1 MWHEIC
7 LQCGGPSQEE
17 LMQTLNNTATGF
29 SSANFGRSVAL
40 PFGIL
45 TLMAMMILPLPSFL
59 LDTFF
64 ISNIIVSLLVLMVAV
79 NTQRPLDFSSF
90 PNVLLLATVLRLALN
105 VASTRIVLSKGHEGS
120 DAAGRVIEA
129 FGEFVVAGN
138 YAVGIFVF
146 IILVIINLVVITKG
160 AGRVSEV
167 SARFTL
173 DAMPGKQMAIDADL
187 NAGLLS
193 PDEATQRRADIASEA
208 DFYGSMDGASK
219 FVKGDAVAGIL
230 ILVVNI
236 IGGLIIGIAQ
246 YQLSFSA
253 AAETYIIL
261 AIGDGLVAQIPSL
274 LLSLATAIIVTR
286 VSSNHVMS
294 EQIGNQIG
302 ISRAWYPAAAV
313 VAFLALVPGMPTG
326 LFLTFTVLTSGIAM
340 FLQRK
345 ELQEIEPAPEEI
357 VASDNDAPSGLIEV
371 SEITEA
377 AKISLLLGY
386 KLVELVQDEE
396 SSSLLTRI
404 TSIRRELSKSLGF
417 VISGIRVRD
426 ELDLDPHKYIIKIGQ
441 VVVAEGILYPKL
453 KLAIPSEHS
462 KEKIDGI
469 EVKDPTFGVDA
480 TWIEDEFVK
489 SAKTDDY
496 AIIDPDAVI
505 TTHLGQ
511 VLRKRAHEILSQDDV
526 QDLLDNLSDIHPKL
540 VESTVPKSISL
551 DVLTVVLKL
560 LLSEM
565 VPITD
570 LRKILEKISS
580 LSAQNLKP
588 EDISELL
595 RPELTPLV
603 LQQFIGVSDALK
615 VLVFAPPLEKILLQS
630 VQQHGSDS
638 LVLDRDLA
646 QSIQRELNEQ
656 TERLA
661 AFRVPGVLITAPQ
674 IRRAVSKFFRPGL
687 PDLYVFS
694 FSELPDERNI
704 EVFSTV
710 GKQEALEPA

>member
-462 KEKIDGI
+462 KEKIGGI

-630 VQQHGSDS
+630 IQQHGSDS

-674 IRRAVSKFFRPGL
+674 IRRAVSKFFRPSL

>member
-1 MWHEIC
+1 
-7 LQCGGPSQEE
+7 
-17 LMQTLNNTATGF
+17 MQTLNNTATGF

-187 NAGLLS
+187 NAGLLN

-313 VAFLALVPGMPTG
+313 VAFLALVPGMPTS
-326 LFLTFTVLTSGIAM
+326 LFLTFTLLTSGIAM

-630 VQQHGSDS
+630 IQQHGSDS

-674 IRRAVSKFFRPGL
+674 IRRAVSKFFRPSL

>member
-1 MWHEIC
+1 
-7 LQCGGPSQEE
+7 
-17 LMQTLNNTATGF
+17 MQTLNNTATGF

-357 VASDNDAPSGLIEV
+357 VASDNHAPSGLIEV

-630 VQQHGSDS
+630 IQQHGSDS

-661 AFRVPGVLITAPQ
+661 AFRVPGVLITAPH
-674 IRRAVSKFFRPGL
+674 IRRAVSKFFRPSL

>member
-1 MWHEIC
+1 
-7 LQCGGPSQEE
+7 
-17 LMQTLNNTATGF
+17 MQTLNNTATGF

-615 VLVFAPPLEKILLQS
+615 VLVFAPLLEKILLQS
-630 VQQHGSDS
+630 IQQHGSDS

-661 AFRVPGVLITAPQ
+661 AFRVPGVLITAPH
-674 IRRAVSKFFRPGL
+674 IRRAVSKFFRPSL

>member
-1 MWHEIC
+1 
-7 LQCGGPSQEE
+7 
-17 LMQTLNNTATGF
+17 MQTLNNTATGF

-345 ELQEIEPAPEEI
+345 ELQDIEPAPEEI
-357 VASDNDAPSGLIEV
+357 LASDDPAPSGLIEV

-603 LQQFIGVSDALK
+603 LQQFIGVSDTLK

-661 AFRVPGVLITAPQ
+661 TFRVPGVLITAPQ

>member
-1 MWHEIC
+1 
-7 LQCGGPSQEE
+7 
-17 LMQTLNNTATGF
+17 MQTLNNTATGF

-661 AFRVPGVLITAPQ
+661 AFRVPGVLITAPH
-674 IRRAVSKFFRPGL
+674 IRRAVSKFFRPSL

>member
-29 SSANFGRSVAL
+29 SPANFGRSVAL

-386 KLVELVQDEE
+386 KLVELVQDEA

-674 IRRAVSKFFRPGL
+674 IRRAVSKFFRPSL

>member
-1 MWHEIC
+1 
-7 LQCGGPSQEE
+7 
-17 LMQTLNNTATGF
+17 MQTLNNTATGF
-29 SSANFGRSVAL
+29 SPANFGRSVAL

-386 KLVELVQDEE
+386 KLVELVQDEA

-661 AFRVPGVLITAPQ
+661 AFRVPGVLITAPH
-674 IRRAVSKFFRPGL
+674 IRRAVSKFFRPSL

>member
-1 MWHEIC
+1 
-7 LQCGGPSQEE
+7 
-17 LMQTLNNTATGF
+17 MQTLNNTATGF
-29 SSANFGRSVAL
+29 SPANFGRSVAL

-386 KLVELVQDEE
+386 KLVELVQDEA

-603 LQQFIGVSDALK
+603 LQQFIGVNDALK

-674 IRRAVSKFFRPGL
+674 IRRAVSKFFRPSL

>member
-1 MWHEIC
+1 
-7 LQCGGPSQEE
+7 
-17 LMQTLNNTATGF
+17 MQTLNNTATGF

-462 KEKIDGI
+462 KEKIGGI

-674 IRRAVSKFFRPGL
+674 IRRAVSKFFRPSL

>member
-7 LQCGGPSQEE
+7 LQCARPSQEE

-417 VISGIRVRD
+417 VISGVRVRD

-462 KEKIDGI
+462 KEKIGGI

-661 AFRVPGVLITAPQ
+661 AFRVPGVLITAPH
-674 IRRAVSKFFRPGL
+674 IRRAVSKFFRPSL

>member
-1 MWHEIC
+1 
-7 LQCGGPSQEE
+7 
-17 LMQTLNNTATGF
+17 MQTLNNTATGF
-29 SSANFGRSVAL
+29 SPANFGRSVAL

-661 AFRVPGVLITAPQ
+661 AFRVPGVLITAPH
-674 IRRAVSKFFRPGL
+674 IRRAVSKFFRPSL

>member
-1 MWHEIC
+1 
-7 LQCGGPSQEE
+7 
-17 LMQTLNNTATGF
+17 MQTLNNTATGF

-90 PNVLLLATVLRLALN
+90 PNVLLLATVMRLALN

-357 VASDNDAPSGLIEV
+357 VASDKDAPSGLIEV

-462 KEKIDGI
+462 KEKIGGI

-630 VQQHGSDS
+630 IQQHGSDS

-674 IRRAVSKFFRPGL
+674 IRRAVSKFFRPSL

>member
-1 MWHEIC
+1 
-7 LQCGGPSQEE
+7 
-17 LMQTLNNTATGF
+17 MQTLNNTATGF

-357 VASDNDAPSGLIEV
+357 VASDNHAPSGLIEV

-462 KEKIDGI
+462 KEKIGGI

-603 LQQFIGVSDALK
+603 LQQFIGVNDALK

-661 AFRVPGVLITAPQ
+661 AFRVPGVLITAPH
-674 IRRAVSKFFRPGL
+674 IRRAVSKFFRPSL

>member
-1 MWHEIC
+1 LWHEIC
-7 LQCGGPSQEE
+7 LQCARPSQEE

-417 VISGIRVRD
+417 VISGVRVRD

-462 KEKIDGI
+462 KEKIGGI

-661 AFRVPGVLITAPQ
+661 AFRVPGVLITAPH
-674 IRRAVSKFFRPGL
+674 IRRAVSKFFRPSL

>member
-1 MWHEIC
+1 
-7 LQCGGPSQEE
+7 
-17 LMQTLNNTATGF
+17 MQTLNNTATGF

-386 KLVELVQDEE
+386 KLVELVQDEA

-674 IRRAVSKFFRPGL
+674 IRRAVSKFFRPSL

>member
-357 VASDNDAPSGLIEV
+357 VASDNHAPSGLIEV

-462 KEKIDGI
+462 KEKIGGI

-603 LQQFIGVSDALK
+603 LQQFIGVNDALK

-661 AFRVPGVLITAPQ
+661 AFRVPGVLITAPH
-674 IRRAVSKFFRPGL
+674 IRRAVSKFFRPSL

>member
-1 MWHEIC
+1 
-7 LQCGGPSQEE
+7 
-17 LMQTLNNTATGF
+17 MQTLNNTATGF

-187 NAGLLS
+187 NAGLLN

-661 AFRVPGVLITAPQ
+661 AFRVPGVLITAPH
-674 IRRAVSKFFRPGL
+674 IRRAVSKFFRPSL

>member
-1 MWHEIC
+1 
-7 LQCGGPSQEE
+7 
-17 LMQTLNNTATGF
+17 MQTLNNTATGF

-417 VISGIRVRD
+417 VISGVRVRD

-462 KEKIDGI
+462 KEKIGGI

-661 AFRVPGVLITAPQ
+661 AFRVPGVLITAPH
-674 IRRAVSKFFRPGL
+674 IRRAVSKFFRPSL

>member
-1 MWHEIC
+1 
-7 LQCGGPSQEE
+7 
-17 LMQTLNNTATGF
+17 MQTSGHSGIRF
-29 SSANFGRSVAL
+29 DPVHFGRSAAL
-40 PFGIL
+40 PIGIL
-45 TLMAMMILPLPSFL
+45 ALMAMMILPLPSYL

-64 ISNIIVSLLVLMVAV
+64 ISNIIISLLVLMVAV

-105 VASTRIVLSKGHEGS
+105 VASTRVVLSKGHEGS
-120 DAAGRVIEA
+120 DAAGLVIEA

-146 IILVIINLVVITKG
+146 TILVIINLVVITKG

-187 NAGLLS
+187 NAGLLT
-193 PDEATQRRADIASEA
+193 PDEATNRRAEIAAEA

-219 FVKGDAVAGIL
+219 FVKGDAIAGIL
-230 ILVVNI
+230 ILLVNI
-236 IGGLIIGIAQ
+236 IGGLIIGVAQ

-294 EQIGNQIG
+294 EQIGTQLG

-313 VAFLALVPGMPTG
+313 VASLALVPGMPTL
-326 LFLTFTVLTSGIAM
+326 LFLIFTFLTAGCA
-340 FLQRK
+340 FLLQRRETLSPEQ
-345 ELQEIEPAPEEI
+345 ELDGDDVLEAET
-357 VASDNDAPSGLIEV
+357 PSGLIEV
-371 SEITEA
+371 SEITET

-386 KLVELVQDEE
+386 KLVELVQDEN
-396 SSSLLTRI
+396 SSTLLNRI
-404 TSIRRELSKSLGF
+404 TAIRRELSKALGF

-426 ELDLDPHKYIIKIGQ
+426 ELNLDPNTYQIKIGQ
-441 VVVAEGILYPKL
+441 VCVAEGQLYPKL
-453 KLAIPSEHS
+453 KLAIRSDNS
-462 KEKIDGI
+462 REKLTGID
-469 EVKDPTFGVDA
+469 VKDPTFGVDA

-489 SAKTDDY
+489 AAKADDY
-496 AIIDPDAVI
+496 AVIDPDAVI
-505 TTHLGQ
+505 TTHLGHI
-511 VLRKRAHEILSQDDV
+511 LRKKAHEIISQDDV
-526 QDLLDNLSDIHPKL
+526 QDLLDNIAQMHPRL

-551 DVLTVVLKL
+551 DVLTVVLKH

-570 LRKILEKISS
+570 MRKILEKIS
-580 LSAQNLKP
+580 AMNTQAMKP
-588 EDISELL
+588 EDISESL
-595 RPELTPLV
+595 RAELTQLV
-603 LQQFIGVSDALK
+603 LQQFIGVRDALK
-615 VLVFAPPLEKILLQS
+615 VLVLDPQLEKILLNS
-630 VQQHGSDS
+630 VQQHGPET

-646 QSIQRELNEQ
+646 HSIQEELNKSTEQ
-656 TERLA
+656 LA
-661 AFRVPGVLITAPQ
+661 VYRVPGVLITAPQ
-674 IRRAVSKFFRPGL
+674 IRRAVSKFFRPSL
-687 PDLYVFS
+687 PDLHVFS
-694 FSELPDERNI
+694 YAELPDERNI
-704 EVFSTV
+704 EVFATI
-710 GKQEALEPA
+710 GKQEAIEQA

>member
-1 MWHEIC
+1 
-7 LQCGGPSQEE
+7 
-17 LMQTLNNTATGF
+17 
-29 SSANFGRSVAL
+29 V
-40 PFGIL
+40 
-45 TLMAMMILPLPSFL
+45 
-59 LDTFF
+59 
-64 ISNIIVSLLVLMVAV
+64 
-79 NTQRPLDFSSF
+79 
-90 PNVLLLATVLRLALN
+90 
-105 VASTRIVLSKGHEGS
+105 
-120 DAAGRVIEA
+120 
-129 FGEFVVAGN
+129 
-138 YAVGIFVF
+138 
-146 IILVIINLVVITKG
+146 
-160 AGRVSEV
+160 
-167 SARFTL
+167 
-173 DAMPGKQMAIDADL
+173 
-187 NAGLLS
+187 
-193 PDEATQRRADIASEA
+193 
-208 DFYGSMDGASK
+208 
-219 FVKGDAVAGIL
+219 
-230 ILVVNI
+230 
-236 IGGLIIGIAQ
+236 
-246 YQLSFSA
+246 
-253 AAETYIIL
+253 
-261 AIGDGLVAQIPSL
+261 
-274 LLSLATAIIVTR
+274 
-286 VSSNHVMS
+286 
-294 EQIGNQIG
+294 
-302 ISRAWYPAAAV
+302 
-313 VAFLALVPGMPTG
+313 
-326 LFLTFTVLTSGIAM
+326 

-345 ELQEIEPAPEEI
+345 ELQDIEPAPEEI
-357 VASDNDAPSGLIEV
+357 LASDDPAPSGLIEV

-441 VVVAEGILYPKL
+441 VVVAEGVLYPKL

-462 KEKIDGI
+462 KEKMDGI
-469 EVKDPTFGVDA
+469 DVKDPTFGVDA
-480 TWIEDEFVK
+480 TWIEDEFVQT
-489 SAKTDDY
+489 AKADDY

-603 LQQFIGVSDALK
+603 LQQFIGVSDTLK

-661 AFRVPGVLITAPQ
+661 TFRVPGVLITAPQ

>member
-1 MWHEIC
+1 
-7 LQCGGPSQEE
+7 
-17 LMQTLNNTATGF
+17 MQTLNNTATGF

-462 KEKIDGI
+462 KEKLDGI

-595 RPELTPLV
+595 RPELKPLG
-603 LQQFIGVSDALK
+603 LQQFIGVSDTLK

-661 AFRVPGVLITAPQ
+661 TFRVPGVLITAPQ

>member
-1 MWHEIC
+1 
-7 LQCGGPSQEE
+7 
-17 LMQTLNNTATGF
+17 MQTLNNTATGF

-386 KLVELVQDEE
+386 KLVELVQDEA

-462 KEKIDGI
+462 KEKIGGI

-674 IRRAVSKFFRPGL
+674 IRRAVSKFFRPSL

>member
-1 MWHEIC
+1 
-7 LQCGGPSQEE
+7 
-17 LMQTLNNTATGF
+17 MQTLNNTATGF
-29 SSANFGRSVAL
+29 SPANFGRSVAL

-417 VISGIRVRD
+417 VISGVRVRD

-462 KEKIDGI
+462 KEKIGGI

-661 AFRVPGVLITAPQ
+661 AFRVPGVLITAPH
-674 IRRAVSKFFRPGL
+674 IRRAVSKFFRPSL

>member
-1 MWHEIC
+1 
-7 LQCGGPSQEE
+7 
-17 LMQTLNNTATGF
+17 
-29 SSANFGRSVAL
+29 
-40 PFGIL
+40 
-45 TLMAMMILPLPSFL
+45 MMILPLPAFL

-146 IILVIINLVVITKG
+146 TILVIINLVVITKG

-193 PDEATQRRADIASEA
+193 PDEATQRRADIAAEA

-326 LFLTFTVLTSGIAM
+326 LFLTFTVLTTGIAV

-345 ELQEIEPAPEEI
+345 ELQDIEPAPEEI
-357 VASDNDAPSGLIEV
+357 LASDDPAPSGLIEV

-441 VVVAEGILYPKL
+441 VVVAEGVLYPKL

-462 KEKIDGI
+462 KEKMDGI
-469 EVKDPTFGVDA
+469 DVKDPTFGVDA
-480 TWIEDEFVK
+480 TWIEDEFVQT
-489 SAKTDDY
+489 AKADDY

-603 LQQFIGVSDALK
+603 LQQFIGVSDTLK

-661 AFRVPGVLITAPQ
+661 TFRVPGVLITAPQ

>member
-1 MWHEIC
+1 
-7 LQCGGPSQEE
+7 
-17 LMQTLNNTATGF
+17 MQTLNNTATGF

-674 IRRAVSKFFRPGL
+674 IRRAVSKFFRPSL

>member
-1 MWHEIC
+1 
-7 LQCGGPSQEE
+7 
-17 LMQTLNNTATGF
+17 MQTLNNTATGF
-29 SSANFGRSVAL
+29 SPANFGRSVAL

-357 VASDNDAPSGLIEV
+357 VASDNHAPSGLIEV

-462 KEKIDGI
+462 KEKIGGI

-630 VQQHGSDS
+630 IQQHGSDS

-661 AFRVPGVLITAPQ
+661 AFRVPGVLITAPH
-674 IRRAVSKFFRPGL
+674 IRRAVSKFFRPSL

>member
-1 MWHEIC
+1 
-7 LQCGGPSQEE
+7 
-17 LMQTLNNTATGF
+17 MQTLSNTAPGF

-377 AKISLLLGY
+377 AKLSLLLGY

-661 AFRVPGVLITAPQ
+661 AFRVPGVLITAPH
-674 IRRAVSKFFRPGL
+674 IRRAVSKFFRPSL

>member
-1 MWHEIC
+1 
-7 LQCGGPSQEE
+7 
-17 LMQTLNNTATGF
+17 MQTLNNTATGF
-29 SSANFGRSVAL
+29 SPANFGRSVAL

-357 VASDNDAPSGLIEV
+357 VASDNHAPSGLIEV

-462 KEKIDGI
+462 KEKIGGI

-603 LQQFIGVSDALK
+603 LQQFIGVNDALK

-674 IRRAVSKFFRPGL
+674 IRRAVSKFFRPSL

>member
-1 MWHEIC
+1 
-7 LQCGGPSQEE
+7 
-17 LMQTLNNTATGF
+17 MQTLNNTATGF

-357 VASDNDAPSGLIEV
+357 VASDKDAPSGLIEV

-462 KEKIDGI
+462 KEKIGGI

-630 VQQHGSDS
+630 IQQHGSDS

-674 IRRAVSKFFRPGL
+674 IRRAVSKFFRPSL